1 MKSRTPLLYRPATP
15 EDAAECVEIR
25 GLTRQNAI
33 SEERL
38 GEIGITVQSWA
49 EDIRSGAL
57 PGHVCVAEGKVVGYC
72 FGATATG
79 EVVVL
84 ALRPEYENRGIGRRL
99 LKLVLKDLVG
109 HGHRRLF
116 LGCSRDPATRSY
128 GFYRHLG
135 WRPTGRLD
143 KLGDEILELD
153 VAPKAS

>member
-1 MKSRTPLLYRPATP
+1 MKAATSLQYRPATP
-15 EDAAECVEIR
+15 DDAAECVAIR
-25 GLTRQNAI
+25 GQTRENAI

-38 GEIGITVQSWA
+38 GAIGITAESWA

-57 PGHVCVAEGKVVGYC
+57 PGHVCVAKGKVVGYC
-72 FGATATG
+72 FGAAATG
-79 EVVVL
+79 EVVVM
-84 ALRPEYENRGIGRRL
+84 ALLPEFENRGIGRRL

-109 HGHRRLF
+109 RGHRRLF

-153 VAPKAS
+153 L